1 MTSPTDRVGLPP
13 IGAKRTDTR
22 VSVQMRQVNPGAAEI
37 ISYASETPERVYDGE
52 DNVQTDLIDKVPY
65 KQLTLTG

>member
-1 MTSPTDRVGLPP
+1 
-13 IGAKRTDTR
+13 
-22 VSVQMRQVNPGAAEI
+22 MRQVNPGAAEI